1 MNRMK
6 YFLSGSFDPV
16 RQKDIFYR
24 FAVVMCPEE
33 NEGDWSRERC
43 VLHLLDG
50 KSRCDSGIIVASD
63 RNIIRDAVR
72 AGAIEEGAD
81 LPFDPFHPETAFEKI
96 YGKDGWSYD
105 ETMRVIYAFD
115 SVSEVIAAVDGT
127 ADSPDL
133 RGRSRKD
140 ADMIIRARLHEEFSH
155 SDGRAGIAERLAAA
169 CEEKKKDLT
178 VEILG
183 AMKKTMFFIMELAAC
198 QAERDAAENLASAL
212 DTIGTEGRGSVAEPS
227 EKKTE
232 PKREAAAAKT
242 EKKTEKKA
250 EKPEPAPKAPA
261 PSENPETEAP
271 VHEEKPAEKR
281 TQPPMFPREDVTQAD
296 DDLPLD
302 DSFITVPMKNTE
314 DSGSTGNAPLY
325 DISYEDEFEDEEFEF

>member
-6 YFLSGSFDPV
+6 YFLSGSFDPD
-16 RQKDIFYR
+16 RQKDIFFR
-24 FAVVMCPEE
+24 FAVIMCPEE

-43 VLHLLDG
+43 MLHLLDG

-72 AGAIEEGAD
+72 AGVIDEGMD
-81 LPFDPFHPETAFEKI
+81 LPFDPLHPETAFEKI

-105 ETMRVIYAFD
+105 EAMRVIYAFD
-115 SVSEVIAAVDGT
+115 SISELIAAVDGT

-169 CEEKKKDLT
+169 CEEKRKDLT

-212 DTIGTEGRGSVAEPS
+212 DTIGTEGRSSAAEPS
-227 EKKTE
+227 EKKEGQKGKAT
-232 PKREAAAAKT
+232 AAKT
-242 EKKTEKKA
+242 EKKTEKS
-250 EKPEPAPKAPA
+250 EPAPKAPA
-261 PSENPETEAP
+261 PSENPEAEAP

-302 DSFITVPMKNTE
+302 DSFITVPMKNTN
-314 DSGSTGNAPLY
+314 SGSTGNAPLY